1 MGKTVQKKPAAGS
14 KTPIKKPAAKPLKTH
29 KLTGKNLA
37 RHQKGQEHSES
48 EGQTPPEE
56 LSLDEK
62 IALFEKK
69 PKDVSSFLGSLSK
82 EEREAVWKRFEYA
95 RQSDKD
101 LQSNYQRL
109 A

>member
-1 MGKTVQKKPAAGS
+1 MGKPVQKKPAAGG
-14 KTPIKKPAAKPLKTH
+14 KIPLKKPAAK
-29 KLTGKNLA
+29 LTGRYLKK
-37 RHQKGQEHSES
+37 HEKEQQQSES

-62 IALFEKK
+62 IAAFERK

-95 RQSDKD
+95 RASDKE
-101 LQSNYQRL
+101 LQGNYQRL
-109 A
+109 ALI